1 MWVIIIFNER
11 HQGKIEAR
19 ANIIS
24 SKVAKLQFVTDYFIL
39 IFQLVGH
46 SKKSGFMK

>member
-1 MWVIIIFNER
+1 MKGIKEKLK
-11 HQGKIEAR
+11 QE

-39 IFQLVGH
+39 IFQLMGL
-46 SKKSGFMK
+46 SKKSRFMK